1 MQRRIVCGLLGVWVA
16 TGLMPAGLAGET
28 DPPGLPKK
36 HQGVKV
42 LVEFRQWLGS
52 KARTDP
58 NALQKVAD
66 EVEQALKKAKVRVV
80 EKIAKAGALP
90 SDRMFHQLWL
100 LDFGQQ
106 DPAGILKTIPQCG
119 GAIIFRDG
127 HYHKGLPIPKPQTW
141 EQRHQ
146 GKVPLRFG
154 LRVWGAMQQAQKL
167 ADLQRFE
174 ALKGV
179 KVEYVPPPQGAG
191 GSAGYVILKPEKGTT
206 LLEVF
211 LKSGAGFCYQ
221 EPARR

>member
-16 TGLMPAGLAGET
+16 IGLMPAGIAGET
-28 DPPGLPKK
+28 DSPGLPKK
-36 HQGVKV
+36 HRGVKV
-42 LVEFRQWLGS
+42 LVEFRQWLGG
-52 KARTDP
+52 KALTDP

-66 EVEQALKKAKVRVV
+66 EVDEALKKAKVHVV
-80 EKIAKAGALP
+80 EKIAKAGPLP
-90 SDRMFHQLWL
+90 SNRMFHQLWL

-106 DPAGILKTIPQCG
+106 DPATILKTIPQSG

-127 HYHKGLPIPKPQTW
+127 HYHKGLPIPKPQAW

-146 GKVPLRFG
+146 GKAPLRFG
-154 LRVWGAMQQAQKL
+154 LRVWGAMQRAAKL
-167 ADLQRFE
+167 ADLQRFR

-179 KVEYVPPPQGAG
+179 NVEYVPPPQGAG

-221 EPARR
+221 KPAGR